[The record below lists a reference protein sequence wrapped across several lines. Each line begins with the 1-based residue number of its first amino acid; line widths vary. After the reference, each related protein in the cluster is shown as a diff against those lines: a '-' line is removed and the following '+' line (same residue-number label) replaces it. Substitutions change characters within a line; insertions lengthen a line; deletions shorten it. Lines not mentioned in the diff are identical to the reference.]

1 MKTGCLI
8 YGANGYTGRLIA
20 QRAVDCRL
28 SPILAGRDAHGVR
41 RMAGSLKCAA
51 RVFSLSDHATIVRN
65 VRDVRAVLNCAG
77 PFAATAEPMMEAC
90 LETGTHYL
98 DITGEI
104 DVIEAAASRG
114 PRADNAGVV
123 LLPAVGFD
131 VVPGDCL
138 AGLLSRKRPAARLL
152 ELAID
157 VRGGVSPGTAATV
170 WTQARHG
177 GRIRRGG
184 RVERVPH
191 AWRMIDV
198 PFPHRRSVAL
208 SVPWGDVAAAFHS
221 TGIPNIVVYAAF
233 DPSRSGTRTP
243 DTRPDHLSPRSMV
256 FATMHQ
262 WTGRASTSGE
272 PFVHLGTCHR
282 PGRSQ
287 RGRHTDTSQRLRADE
302 PDCGRQ
308 SRARVARRRRV
319 RVSDA
324 SDAPA
329 TRIHPE
335 LRRCPLRTSEPRR
348 NFVDEARQ
356 FS

>member
-221 TGIPNIVVYAAF
+221 TGIPNIVVYAAVS
-233 DPSRSGTRTP
+233 PSVSRLIPLGRGLAHLTRVPTI
-243 DTRPDHLSPRSMV
+243 S
-256 FATMHQ
+256 
-262 WTGRASTSGE
+262 
-272 PFVHLGTCHR
+272 HLGQWFLQRCINGPDEHR
-282 PGRSQ
+282 LLESHSYIWGRV
-287 RGRHTDTSQRLRADE
+287 TDQAGASAAATLTLPNAYALTSLTAVDSLAHVLRADGVSGFLTPAMLLQPE
-302 PDCGRQ
+302 FILSYDD
-308 SRARVARRRRV
+308 V
-319 RVSDA
+319 RCEHLNPVVIS
-324 SDAPA
+324 
-329 TRIHPE
+329 
-335 LRRCPLRTSEPRR
+335 
-348 NFVDEARQ
+348 
-356 FS
+356 